1 MRIAASEA
9 EGLTSVNRV
18 VYTWDAVG
26 NLLNF
31 FIMWSMAKTMK
42 AAESIFHALL
52 CLLLL
57 ALLAACELP
66 FASAP
71 TSQPTQPPAPT
82 ATPRPEIVYDHDPAA
97 LIVEADTLSE
107 ERPGTLE
114 SHVPTLRLYGDGFV
128 VYAGEPALA
137 NLGTDAIVMTGH
149 LSEGE
154 VQDILWFIHEA
165 GFFDLK
171 VEESDQ
177 ELPADVDTA
186 YITVNLT
193 DRSHR
198 VQVYAPDSESTPE
211 AFTRVY
217 QRLTEI
223 RPSDA
228 LPFEPDWGTLHA
240 RPFGGQVS
248 DVVRW
253 PEEMGVRLADAA
265 VTGIPLQSEI
275 FQRVRHLLSGRP
287 GRQAYGE
294 GDDLYQVWLR
304 VDWPRRLPLSHLLGR
319 VLESPQDFEGQEVT
333 VVGYYRGWDLLAE
346 VNAPP
351 PVTRSDWVL
360 ADATGALYVS
370 AASAAP
376 ADLPPGP
383 GSGNDLWRVLR
394 LSGVVRLT
402 AQGQPYLEADQVQ
415 FAEADEGPEVPE
427 PAPLVELVPP
437 AITLHRTG
445 GIAGLVQHL
454 YIYDDGRFVAEDD
467 KRGRHTEGTLGDD
480 EMDRLWASFEDIG
493 FFDLDHQYGLSCP
506 DCFVY
511 VITVREGERV
521 KAVRTYDG
529 SVPEELEGILTSL
542 VTLLDQGLEGE

>member
-1 MRIAASEA
+1 MSKTPQSFFRAFRI
-9 EGLTSVNRV
+9 VRV
-18 VYTWDAVG
+18 
-26 NLLNF
+26 LPLF
-31 FIMWSMAKTMK
+31 
-42 AAESIFHALL
+42 ALL
-52 CLLLL
+52 T
-57 ALLAACELP
+57 ACEFG

-71 TSQPTQPPAPT
+71 TPQPTLTPAPT
-82 ATPRPEIVYDHDPAA
+82 ATPRPEIAYDHDPAA
-97 LIVEADTLSE
+97 LVVEADTFGG

-114 SHVPTLRLYGDGFV
+114 SHMPTLCLYGDGFV

-149 LSEGE
+149 LSGEE
-154 VQDILWFIHEA
+154 VQDILWFIREA

-171 VEESDQ
+171 GEESDQ
-177 ELPADVDTA
+177 RLPADVDTS

-217 QRLTEI
+217 QRLVEV
-223 RPSDA
+223 RPRDA

-265 VTGIPLQSEI
+265 VTGIPLQGEI

-294 GDDLYQVWLR
+294 SDDLYQVWLR

-319 VLESPQDFEGQEVT
+319 VLESPQEFEGQEVT
-333 VVGYYRGWDLLAE
+333 VVGYYRSWDLLSEA
-346 VNAPP
+346 NAPP
-351 PVTRSDWVL
+351 PVTRSDWVI

-394 LSGVVRLT
+394 LSGVLRLT
-402 AQGQPYLEADQVQ
+402 AEGQPYLEAGQVQ

-445 GIAGLVQHL
+445 GIAGLVKHL

-467 KRGRHTEGTLGDD
+467 KRGRRKEGTLGDD
-480 EMDRLWASFEDIG
+480 EMERLVISFEDIG

-511 VITVREGERV
+511 VITVREGGRV

-542 VTLLDQGLEGE
+542 VTLLDQGLEEK